1 MIFISL
7 LTSKIDNDNF
17 TKFKL
22 AVKNK
27 DKLEA
32 SKYLQLV
39 RDIIVSGKNSRF
51 WAYSGDKEQVETDL
65 RILREAKQALYEYNR
80 L

>member
-1 MIFISL
+1 MIFKSL
-7 LTSKIDNDNF
+7 LTSKIDNDDF

-22 AVKNK
+22 AVKNN

-39 RDIIVSGKNSRF
+39 RDIIASGKNSRA
-51 WAYSGDKEQVETDL
+51 WAHSGDKEQIETDL